1 MSLISFEKN
10 ARVSLKR
17 LRQKMQRTVPAFWYL
32 STEGSH
38 KHSHPPRAQDE
49 VEGDLALPLVPKIS
63 SLIGLLEATEK

>member
-17 LRQKMQRTVPAFWYL
+17 LRQKMQRTAVFWYL
-32 STEGSH
+32 STEGCH
-38 KHSHPPRAQDE
+38 NHSHPPRAQDE